1 MSKIYVVMGKSSSGK
16 DTIYK
21 MLLEDKELKLNTITV
36 YTTRPMRDGEVEG
49 REYHFVD
56 EKRMLELEAA
66 GKVVERRSY
75 NTVHGI
81 WNYFTVDDEQIDLED
96 KDYILIGT
104 LESYVKIRDYYGK
117 DVVSPIYVEVDDGDR
132 LIRAI
137 SREKQQD
144 NPKYEEMC
152 RRFLADAK
160 DFSEDKIKECDITK
174 RYTKKFE
181 GIDIIKFVSPHP
193 KDFSDELIEVIKNS
207 KKIARQISSFW

>member
-132 LIRAI
+132 LIRSI

-174 RYTKKFE
+174 RYNNIDLNECVEMIKK
-181 GIDIIKFVSPHP
+181 
-193 KDFSDELIEVIKNS
+193 ELKNE
-207 KKIARQISSFW
+207 

>member
-174 RYTKKFE
+174 RYNNIELNECVEMIKK
-181 GIDIIKFVSPHP
+181 
-193 KDFSDELIEVIKNS
+193 ELKNE
-207 KKIARQISSFW
+207 

>member
-174 RYTKKFE
+174 RYNNIDLNECVEMIKK
-181 GIDIIKFVSPHP
+181 
-193 KDFSDELIEVIKNS
+193 ELKNE
-207 KKIARQISSFW
+207 

>member
-160 DFSEDKIKECDITK
+160 DFSEDKIKECDIIK
-174 RYTKKFE
+174 RYNNIDLNECVEMIKK
-181 GIDIIKFVSPHP
+181 
-193 KDFSDELIEVIKNS
+193 ELKNE
-207 KKIARQISSFW
+207 